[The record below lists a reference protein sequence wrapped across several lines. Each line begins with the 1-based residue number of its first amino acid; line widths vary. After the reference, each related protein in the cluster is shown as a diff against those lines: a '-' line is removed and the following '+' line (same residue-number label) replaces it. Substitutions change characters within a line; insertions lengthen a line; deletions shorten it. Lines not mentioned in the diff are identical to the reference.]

1 MQGLPPKPNSV
12 VSTLRVVV
20 FGPDSL
26 TEALQFNAVGLQ
38 VMPVTSSLDVAVRV
52 AQADVILV
60 DWANNPANARQKLA
74 DKHSKAPV
82 LVLVAPDQVRDAI
95 SAGALGAI
103 HPDSGVTEIVAALHA
118 VDEGLSVFDG
128 EHAEAMRP
136 APITL
141 VDRTAQAT
149 TNVSPPGA
157 PAEHLTGREKEVL
170 PLLAEGLSNK
180 EIAGTLHISEH
191 TAKFHVNSILN
202 KMGAQ
207 KRVEAVVR
215 AARLG
220 LIHI

>member
-1 MQGLPPKPNSV
+1 MQGLPPKPASV

-20 FGPDSL
+20 WGPDSL

-60 DWANNPANARQKLA
+60 DWASNPANARQKLA
-74 DKHSKAPV
+74 EKHSKAPV
-82 LVLVAPDQVRDAI
+82 LVLVAPDQVREAVT
-95 SAGALGAI
+95 AGALGAI

-136 APITL
+136 APVVL
-141 VDRTAQAT
+141 VDKAPAAPTLSAAGT
-149 TNVSPPGA
+149 

-215 AARLG
+215 AARMG